1 MARKIKDLKTI
12 HGNEILRYPPSI
24 ESKYPSMQIKINER
38 QGEFDEGFVTDI
50 YTYIPVGI
58 FSNDGISYN
67 NLERGL
73 IGGGIEA
80 LSQENVSLTQED
92 IMAASGQFTSY
103 VTDFVGFDISGGY
116 SAAVAKA
123 GVAIN
128 PQSVSTFESTEIRSF
143 DINMKFITNNSE
155 ESRTVRTI
163 INRIREFMYPE
174 QIGTFS
180 LQYPATFEIKFFMP
194 GSEKPNPYMPLYMP
208 AYCTGL
214 QSTYN
219 PSHAS
224 FHPDGAPV
232 EVDIQLSFRES
243 DQLTREKIN
252 QAMVEAY
259 GEEYISDA
267 ENEIGQTGLSEDA
280 QRALE
285 KMKADGKSKGD
296 SPIGK

>member
-1 MARKIKDLKTI
+1 MARNIKNLKNI
-12 HGNEILRYPPSI
+12 FGSEILRYPPAIDSN
-24 ESKYPSMQIKINER
+24 YPYMQIKINER
-38 QGEFDEGFVTDI
+38 QGEIDEGFVTDI

-58 FSNDGISYN
+58 FNNDGISYN

-80 LSQENVSLTQED
+80 LSQQNVSLTQED
-92 IMAASGQFTSY
+92 IMAAAGEFTSQA
-103 VTDFVGFDISGGY
+103 TAFTGFDVSGGY

-123 GVAIN
+123 GVALN
-128 PQSVSTFESTEIRSF
+128 PQAVSTFESTEIRQF
-143 DINMKFITNNSE
+143 DINMKFITNSSA
-155 ESRTVRTI
+155 ESKTVRTI

-174 QIGTFS
+174 QIGTFA

-194 GSEKPNPYMPLYMP
+194 GSEKPNPFMPLYMP

-214 QSTYN
+214 QTTYN

-232 EVDIQLSFRES
+232 EVDLQLSFRES

-252 QAMVEAY
+252 DAMVDTY
-259 GEEYISDA
+259 GEEFISGATD
-267 ENEIGQTGLSEDA
+267 ETGRVDLDEEA
-280 QRALE
+280 RQQLQKLTE
-285 KMKADGKSKGD
+285 QGKT
-296 SPIGK
+296 PQ